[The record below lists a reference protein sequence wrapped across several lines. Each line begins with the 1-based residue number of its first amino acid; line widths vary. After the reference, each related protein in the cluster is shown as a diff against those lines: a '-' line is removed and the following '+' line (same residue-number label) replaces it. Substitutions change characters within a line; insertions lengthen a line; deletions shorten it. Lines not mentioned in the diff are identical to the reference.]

1 MGNAQAPLRLARPTG
16 REARRL
22 DEHLAE
28 FETWL
33 AGKGVTKGHVA
44 TVKARASRIIEL
56 ASADRI
62 SELSLSRVQEALREL
77 RSEGRSLQTLTH
89 YVRCN
94 KEFSRWLVKDGR
106 AREDS
111 LAHLAGFSAKTDRRR
126 VRRILSDEELRKL
139 IDTAR
144 NGGTIGG
151 MTGPDRAVLPT
162 ITVKAAYRK
171 RRRGDRQPIPPALA
185 DVLRPWLR
193 SKAPGE
199 RVFHLPYWRAA
210 MLRQD
215 LASAGIPDEAAGGVV
230 HLHAMRHICISRL
243 ALSRIP
249 VKVAQEL
256 ARHSTPVLTMN
267 TYADVDEAVKAAAVA
282 VLPVGGTRGA
292 LSAAISRCAD
302 RTALGTTPTVPQA
315 ARSGNTGH
323 PSPGESEFFGRPP
336 VAFPPLR

>member
-1 MGNAQAPLRLARPTG
+1 
-16 REARRL
+16 
-22 DEHLAE
+22 
-28 FETWL
+28 
-33 AGKGVTKGHVA
+33 
-44 TVKARASRIIEL
+44 
-56 ASADRI
+56 
-62 SELSLSRVQEALREL
+62 
-77 RSEGRSLQTLTH
+77 
-89 YVRCN
+89 
-94 KEFSRWLVKDGR
+94 
-106 AREDS
+106 
-111 LAHLAGFSAKTDRRR
+111 
-126 VRRILSDEELRKL
+126 
-139 IDTAR
+139 
-144 NGGTIGG
+144 
-151 MTGPDRAVLPT
+151 
-162 ITVKAAYRK
+162 
-171 RRRGDRQPIPPALA
+171 
-185 DVLRPWLR
+185 
-193 SKAPGE
+193 
-199 RVFHLPYWRAA
+199 

-230 HLHAMRHICISRL
+230 HLHAMRHIYISKL